1 MKAHK
6 LILAALAALFV
17 MQACDEPEIDRAAI
31 TNVDVNNIV
40 LVEQQ
45 VNAYCLS
52 WAAPE
57 ITTNHGKA
65 YANSYDIYAAQKADT
80 VFKKIKTVSG
90 TWAIVTY
97 DELTGLFKENE
108 SFDAS
113 DINSIVFGVCVT
125 GLQTSMCYSDYD
137 FYLDT
142 DNELNYNYQGV
153 NRWFVCGEES
163 KEGRKQGNVAVVDVK
178 IEDKNANPWAVQF
191 CNVFH
196 NLKKQVEGAKFTLRF
211 EVLWDSETSDAASY
225 AILNGTDPKVDGDK
239 LLHDDYQWSEEE
251 NTELLFEGGYW
262 KGQNQTHIAHKGIW
276 TPVEWGGVVGE
287 KGVEYIG
294 VQLNLARPNEKYE
307 VNNGTFYFR
316 NITVEI
322 EGDIVASYFMDRE
335 SGDAQVSAQADG
347 NGVVVGGGYY
357 AYGETALLTAV
368 AQPGSVFAGWSDG
381 STENPRKLF
390 VDGDVEFVAKFLGG
404 IYMTPLQSDYR
415 DFYFNKW
422 FTDGDKSIPLKIEAN
437 VAGEYSTAFAIE
449 VLEEGDPWNN
459 EFCCILRGNDGQAE
473 NNKFTFDCDV
483 YWESTSGID
492 SADIF
497 LLTGKSYIYG
507 NDNDDSNDL
516 SLHDDWQ
523 WSADHNTELIND
535 NENGFW
541 RYVHNQPR
549 KIPNKEWTHVSW
561 GDELVIGEKGKD
573 YIGIQINLTNTAG
586 TNNGTFYFR
595 NIKISTG
602 NTIYDIDYSDH

>member
-65 YANSYDIYAAQKADT
+65 YSDSYDIYAAQKSDT
-80 VFKKIKTVSG
+80 VFKKNKTVSG

-196 NLKKQVEGAKFTLRF
+196 NLKKQAEGAKFTLRF
-211 EVLWDSETSDAASY
+211 EVLWDSETSDAANY
-225 AILNGTDPKVDGDK
+225 AILTGTDPRVDGDK
-239 LLHDDYQWSEEE
+239 LLHEDYQWSEEK

-262 KGQNQTHIAHKGIW
+262 KGQNQTHIATKGEW
-276 TPVEWGGVVGE
+276 TPVEWGGVIGE
-287 KGVEYIG
+287 KGAEYIG
-294 VQLNLARPNEKYE
+294 VQLNLARPNNSYE

-322 EGDIVASYFMDRE
+322 DGDIVASYFMDRE
-335 SGDAQVSAQADG
+335 SGYAQVLAQADG
-347 NGVVVGGGYY
+347 NGEVVGGGYY

-390 VDGDVEFVAKFLGG
+390 VDGDVELVANFKEEVSKVGIFNGFNEWYINGAYATEGTIEDGVMAIDVKNLPDNADAWSVQFCNMFVGLPNQDVG
-404 IYMTPLQSDYR
+404 QSFQLSFDVE
-415 DFYFNKW
+415 W
-422 FTDGDKSIPLKIEAN
+422 VGDA
-437 VAGEYSTAFAIE
+437 
-449 VLEEGDPWNN
+449 
-459 EFCCILRGNDGQAE
+459 
-473 NNKFTFDCDV
+473 
-483 YWESTSGID
+483 D
-492 SADIF
+492 SASFNI
-497 LLTGKSYIYG
+497 LAGKNYVLAGKYLYNKEYGDYQWNSYEA
-507 NDNDDSNDL
+507 DNTTNT
-516 SLHDDWQ
+516 
-523 WSADHNTELIND
+523 NTELIYD
-535 NENGFW
+535 HGFW
-541 RYVHNQPR
+541 GGEGRQSCHNQGFIVKKGEKLP
-549 KIPNKEWTHVSW
+549 VDW
-561 GDELVIGEKGKD
+561 GGIIGEKGANG
-573 YIGIQINLTNTAG
+573 IGVEMNLARG
-586 TNNGTFYFR
+586 DQVNNGTFLFS
-595 NIKISTG
+595 NIEVKIGGKVVKS
-602 NTIYDIDYSDH
+602 YCVKE